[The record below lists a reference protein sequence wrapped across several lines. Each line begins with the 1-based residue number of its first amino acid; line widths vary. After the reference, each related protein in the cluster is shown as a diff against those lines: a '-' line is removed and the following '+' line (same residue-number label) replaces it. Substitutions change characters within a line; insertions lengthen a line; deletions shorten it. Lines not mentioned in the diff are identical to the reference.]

1 MGHLSNR
8 AKICNIVDKGKVIV
22 MKQPT
27 EKQIKFIEAL
37 VAGASKRDAYR
48 AAYATK
54 NMNPKTIDKRAFD
67 LLKNPVVKG
76 WYDKVQKNA
85 LEKIQESQEFT
96 AKTTINKYVQIANAD
111 IGNYLVENGKDR
123 QGRKKY
129 SVNLENTDTSA
140 IKSLRFDKD
149 TGHITYLEMYSKMDA
164 LKVLAEITGAINA
177 ANTDN
182 DIKIVLEGDAGE
194 YAE

>member
-1 MGHLSNR
+1 M
-8 AKICNIVDKGKVIV
+8 IV

-27 EKQIKFIEAL
+27 DKQIKFIEAL

-48 AAYATK
+48 AAYATEK
-54 NMNPKTIDKRAFD
+54 MNPKTIDKRAFD

-76 WYDKVQKNA
+76 WYEKVQKNA
-85 LEKIQESQEFT
+85 LEKIQESHEFT
-96 AKTTINKYVQIANAD
+96 AQTTIDKYIQIANAD

-123 QGRKKY
+123 AGRKKY
-129 SVNLENTDTSA
+129 SVNLEKTDTSA
-140 IKSLRFDKD
+140 IKSLKFDKD
-149 TGHITYLEMYSKMDA
+149 TGHITYLEMYSKMEA
-164 LKVLAEITGAINA
+164 LKVLAEITGALHA

-182 DIKIVLEGDAGE
+182 EVKIIFDDEAAE